1 MLVLRLRLFE
11 ETKQEVHFFHELYDL
26 EHAGPS
32 GYDRNTLEAFLR
44 LSGAGGG
51 GKGGKST
58 ICFTIYMYLYSCSI
72 YCVLFYWYPLCGRKA
87 HFCVIHRQ

>member
-1 MLVLRLRLFE
+1 MK
-11 ETKQEVHFFHELYDL
+11 KQNKKSIFFQELYDL

-51 GKGGKST
+51 GKGGRGQKYYM
-58 ICFTIYMYLYSCSI
+58 FYNIY
-72 YCVLFYWYPLCGRKA
+72 VLIFM
-87 HFCVIHRQ
+87 